1 MKRTLAFAA
10 VAVLSVTGLLAET
23 NPMIGTWKLN
33 PAKSKYDPGT
43 APKSQTA
50 TITASGEGIKNV
62 TKGVAADGSSIAYG
76 YTAASLDGKEYPLTG
91 SGTPSGG
98 DTISV
103 KRVDANTFDST
114 IKKGG
119 KLAQTTHAVYSKDGK
134 SRTLTIK
141 TAAGT
146 TSVAVYDRQ

>member
-33 PAKSKYDPGT
+33 PAKSKFDPGPP
-43 APKSQTA
+43 PKSQVATVTA
-50 TITASGEGIKNV
+50 AGEGIKNV
-62 TKGVAADGSSIAYG
+62 TKGVAADGTSIAYG
-76 YTAASLDGKEYPLTG
+76 YTATSLDGKEYPLTG

-98 DTISV
+98 DTISL
-103 KRVDANTFDST
+103 KRVDAVTFDAT
-114 IKKGG
+114 IKKAG
-119 KLAQTTHAVYSKDGK
+119 KLVQTTHSVYAKDGK

-141 TAAGT
+141 SAAGT